1 MMKQVYL
8 DNAATTPVDPRVKA
22 AMLPYLEEFYGNPS
36 SAHSAGQ
43 AARAAV
49 EEARGQVAAL
59 IGARPDE
66 IFFTS
71 GGTES
76 DNWALKGT
84 AWARI
89 DKGNHIITTAVE
101 HHAVIESCHYLSKHG
116 FDINFVP
123 VDKYGLVDAA
133 DVEKAITPKTILI
146 SVMHANNEIGTIQP
160 VEAIGKIARERG
172 ILFHVDAVQTAGH
185 LPVKVSDLNVD
196 LLSISGHKLYGPKGI
211 GALYIRK
218 GVKIETLMSGGSQER
233 GKRSGTENVP
243 GIVGFG
249 AAAEIARAEMAA
261 EAERLMILRDKLTT
275 EILARIPDSHLN
287 GHPVLRLPNNVNISF
302 DYVEGES
309 LVLNLDFEGIY
320 ASTGSACSSS
330 SLEPSHV
337 LLACGKLAEEAHG
350 SLRFTTGKFTE
361 ASDIDA
367 VIEALPPIVKKLRA
381 MSPLA
386 PKAAGTAR

>member
-1 MMKQVYL
+1 MNQAYL
-8 DNAATTPVDPRVKA
+8 DNAATTPVDPRVKT
-22 AMLPYLEEFYGNPS
+22 AMLPYLEEFFGNPS
-36 SAHSAGQ
+36 SVHSAGQ

-49 EEARGQVAAL
+49 EEARGQVASL

-84 AWARI
+84 AWAKSDR
-89 DKGNHIITTAVE
+89 GNHIITTAVE

-116 FDINFVP
+116 FDITFVP
-123 VDKYGLVDAA
+123 VDKFGLVDAA
-133 DVEKAITPKTILI
+133 EVKKAITPKTILI

-160 VEAIGKIARERG
+160 VAEIGKIARERG
-172 ILFHVDAVQTAGH
+172 ILFHIDAVQTAGH
-185 LPVKVSDLNVD
+185 LPVKVGDLNVD

-211 GALYIRK
+211 GALYIKK

-249 AAAEIARAEMAA
+249 AAAEIAQQEMAA
-261 EAERLMILRDKLTT
+261 EAERLTALRDKLTS
-275 EILARIPDSHLN
+275 ELLARIPDSHLN
-287 GHPVLRLPNNVNISF
+287 GHPTLRLPNNVNISF

-309 LVLNLDFEGIY
+309 LVLNLDFEGIC

-337 LLACGKLAEEAHG
+337 LLACGKIAEEAHG
-350 SLRFTTGKFTE
+350 SLRFTMGKFTE
-361 ASDIDA
+361 AEHIDR
-367 VIEALPPIVKKLRA
+367 VLDTLPGIVKKLRA

-386 PKAAGTAR
+386 PKATGAAR

>member
-1 MMKQVYL
+1 MKQVYL

-22 AMLPYLEEFYGNPS
+22 AMLPYLEDLYGNPS
-36 SAHSAGQ
+36 SVHSAGQ
-43 AARAAV
+43 AVRAAV
-49 EEARGQVAAL
+49 EEARGKVAAL
-59 IGARPDE
+59 IGARADE

-84 AWARI
+84 AWAKTG
-89 DKGNHIITTAVE
+89 KGNHIITTAIE

-116 FDINFVP
+116 FDITFVP
-123 VDKYGLVDAA
+123 VDKYGLVDPE
-133 DVEKAITPKTILI
+133 DVENAITPKTILI

-172 ILFHVDAVQTAGH
+172 VLFHVDAVQTAGH
-185 LPVKVSDLNVD
+185 VSVNVNDLNVD
-196 LLSISGHKLYGPKGI
+196 LLSISGHKLYGPKGTC
-211 GALYIRK
+211 ALYIRK
-218 GVKIETLMSGGSQER
+218 GTRIDPLLSGGSQER
-233 GKRSGTENVP
+233 GKRPGTENVP
-243 GIVGFG
+243 GIIGFG
-249 AAAEIARAEMAA
+249 AAAEIAQSEMSA
-261 EAERLMILRDKLTT
+261 EAERLTDLRDRLSS
-275 EILARIPDSHLN
+275 ELLARIPDSRPN
-287 GHPVLRLPNNVNISF
+287 GHPTLRLPNNVNISF

-309 LVLNLDFEGIY
+309 LLLNLDFEGIC

-337 LLACGKLAEEAHG
+337 LLACGKIAEEAHG
-350 SLRFTTGKFTE
+350 SLRFSLGKFTE

-367 VIEALPPIVKKLRA
+367 VIETLPRIVKKLRA

-386 PKAAGTAR
+386 PRAAQ